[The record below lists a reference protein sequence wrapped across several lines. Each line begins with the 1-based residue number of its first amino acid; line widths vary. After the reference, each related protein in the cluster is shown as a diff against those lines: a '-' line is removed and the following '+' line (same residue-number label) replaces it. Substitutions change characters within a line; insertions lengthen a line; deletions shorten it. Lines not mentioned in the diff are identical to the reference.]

1 MRGNKNKIL
10 SNSLQPMERDQQ
22 VSVAASD
29 SAAPAG
35 WWRSMMQGLGSSKR
49 RRRALA
55 TMQRLAH
62 HDAEDTISEADIQ
75 GWLSMLEAQSGK
87 KSAGKNSAGA
97 KNSGS
102 HKSDTKGAAA
112 APRRPDRR

>member
-10 SNSLQPMERDQQ
+10 SNSLQRMEGDHQMN
-22 VSVAASD
+22 ATASD
-29 SAAPAG
+29 SAAPVG
-35 WWRSMMQGLGSSKR
+35 WWRSMMQGLGSKR

-62 HDAEDTISEADIQ
+62 HDVEDTISEADIK

-87 KSAGKNSAGA
+87 QAVGKKAAGTKNPG
-97 KNSGS
+97 G

-112 APRRPDRR
+112 APRRSDRR

>member
-1 MRGNKNKIL
+1 MRANKNKIL
-10 SNSLQPMERDQQ
+10 SNSLQRLESDHQIN
-22 VSVAASD
+22 VAASD
-29 SAAPAG
+29 SAAPVS
-35 WWRSMMQGLGSSKR
+35 WWRSVMQGLGSKR

-62 HDAEDTISEADIQ
+62 HDVEDTISEADIQ

-97 KNSGS
+97 KKSGS

-112 APRRPDRR
+112 APRRSDRR

>member
-10 SNSLQPMERDQQ
+10 SNSLQRMEGDHQMN
-22 VSVAASD
+22 ATASD

-75 GWLSMLEAQSGK
+75 GWLSMLETQSGK
-87 KSAGKNSAGA
+87 KTAGKNSAGA
-97 KNSGS
+97 KSSGS

-112 APRRPDRR
+112 SPRRSDRR